1 MNWDSFWY
9 FHSTND
15 HIGRTHYPKLRKIS
29 SRKYRP
35 VSHGLRIRV
44 SWSSVQHCVGSTE
57 INRDTSGT
65 DLVIRAENAPKP
77 WNNIVNHFL
86 PLPFDN
92 NIPAARGRTNGSI
105 GETHRTYVEVTQ
117 IGGIRRERSCNGRT
131 INSAQ
136 SWLRKPT
143 MSAKEGGT
151 KLGER
156 DRLRIERL
164 RDGGVEQ
171 SVSLFRE
178 TRKFEAI
185 ATGLNVT
192 YSMILEWRVRHI
204 SQWKLQ
210 FSITSFCRI

>member
-1 MNWDSFWY
+1 
-9 FHSTND
+9 
-15 HIGRTHYPKLRKIS
+15 
-29 SRKYRP
+29 
-35 VSHGLRIRV
+35 
-44 SWSSVQHCVGSTE
+44 
-57 INRDTSGT
+57 
-65 DLVIRAENAPKP
+65 
-77 WNNIVNHFL
+77 
-86 PLPFDN
+86 
-92 NIPAARGRTNGSI
+92 
-105 GETHRTYVEVTQ
+105 
-117 IGGIRRERSCNGRT
+117 
-131 INSAQ
+131 
-136 SWLRKPT
+136 